1 MPSDK
6 LTELGIRKSK
16 SGKKEKKL
24 YDGQGL
30 YLLLHPNG
38 SKYWRV
44 KYRFLGKEKVLSL
57 GVWPKISLTDAR
69 KMRNEAK
76 IVLKSGQD
84 PNLIKQNIL
93 LSINKLI
100 N

>member
-38 SKYWRV
+38 SKYACE
-44 KYRFLGKEKVLSL
+44 G
-57 GVWPKISLTDAR
+57 GSLTNNWIR
-69 KMRNEAK
+69 YLNIY
-76 IVLKSGQD
+76 IV
-84 PNLIKQNIL
+84 NL
-93 LSINKLI
+93 
-100 N
+100 

>member
-6 LTELGIRKSK
+6 LTELGIKKSK

-44 KYRFLGKEKVLSL
+44 RYRFFFTFILYLDFFIPSSVSLSE
-57 GVWPKISLTDAR
+57 GIIS
-69 KMRNEAK
+69 
-76 IVLKSGQD
+76 
-84 PNLIKQNIL
+84 
-93 LSINKLI
+93 KL
-100 N
+100 

>member
-16 SGKKEKKL
+16 SGIKEKKL

-30 YLLLHPNG
+30 YLLLHTNS

-57 GVWPKISLTDAR
+57 GVWPNISLTDAR
-69 KMRNEAK
+69 IFN
-76 IVLKSGQD
+76 QF
-84 PNLIKQNIL
+84 NIL
-93 LSINKLI
+93 FGNNQLI
-100 N
+100 MASCLIIIS